1 MDKSTEKRLDVVVE
15 DEVRQGYRIKSL
27 PEKLLTLLQEDGG
40 PDIRRVRFTRLNP
53 GKRRKI
59 AEVVQRQYHRDLKN
73 PDILSRDQVLRHVVE
88 RGEWSADMDT
98 EMKDLQERTSRE
110 MSLLF
115 FDGAQDA
122 SWATELMKEA
132 SAFRDWLKEVA
143 PGEHQAKLV
152 TVFDRWVDYIPQRQ
166 DEYTARFA
174 EDQARER
181 YSHDFDYQQ
190 LQILIDHPEVFDRL
204 NAIDDLRDKVSRVMV
219 LQQDR
224 LRLVELQVRHAKIF
238 ADCVEQRRDNAE
250 EMARVY
256 FTVDLVG
263 DDNKVL
269 GLLTATFDELWDLPE
284 DVVQWLLVES
294 YFFQNGIPD
303 EAREY
308 LETFGF
314 IKADRD
320 GETKPSASGDSG
332 ASDES
337 PAPPSSSSDSASPE
351 AMAVAS
357 TA

>member
-1 MDKSTEKRLDVVVE
+1 MDKATEKRLDAIVE
-15 DEVRQGYRIKSL
+15 DEVRRGYRIKSL
-27 PEKLLTLLQEDGG
+27 PEELLSLLQEEGG

-73 PDILSRDQVLRHVVE
+73 PDILSREQVLKHVTE
-88 RGEWSADMDT
+88 RGEWSTDMDT

-115 FDGAQDA
+115 FDGAKDA
-122 SWATELMKEA
+122 SWATEL
-132 SAFRDWLKEVA
+132 LKESQEFRAWIRKVA
-143 PGEHQAKLV
+143 APENCAKAEEI
-152 TVFDRWVDYIPQRQ
+152 FNRWVDYSADRL
-166 DEYTARFA
+166 DEYTRLFA
-174 EDQARER
+174 EAQGRER
-181 YSHDFDYQQ
+181 YSHDLDLQELQ
-190 LQILIDHPEVFDRL
+190 LLLNHEDAYDRL
-204 NAIDDLRDKVSRVMV
+204 NEIEDLRDRVVRVMV
-219 LQQDR
+219 LQKER
-224 LRLVELQVRHAKIF
+224 VRLVELQIRNARIF

-256 FTVDLVG
+256 YTTERV
-263 DDNKVL
+263 
-269 GLLTATFDELWDLPE
+269 TAEGVSQGPVTPSFDELWDLPE

-314 IKADRD
+314 IKAERD
-320 GETKPSASGDSG
+320 GETTPSVSGDSG

-337 PAPPSSSSDSASPE
+337 PAPLNSSSDSASAE
-351 AMAVAS
+351 VTLVAS
-357 TA
+357 SD